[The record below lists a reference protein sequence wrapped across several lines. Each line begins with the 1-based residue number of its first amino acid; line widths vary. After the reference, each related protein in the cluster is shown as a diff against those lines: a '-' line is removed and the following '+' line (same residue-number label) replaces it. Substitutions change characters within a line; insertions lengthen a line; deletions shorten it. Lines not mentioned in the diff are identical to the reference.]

1 MHQVSVAVTVH
12 LGIAIEKMKVMR
24 ITKTKKERLMI
35 METIKVYCVVT
46 TYPEMEIHESLAWKE
61 GERVSQWYSRAGDA
75 KRKSKSLN
83 GRTPWTKAVSYTL
96 SEMEDI

>member
-1 MHQVSVAVTVH
+1 
-12 LGIAIEKMKVMR
+12 
-24 ITKTKKERLMI
+24 
-35 METIKVYCVVT
+35 MEPIKVYCMIT
-46 TYPEMEIHESLAWKE
+46 TNSGMEDHEALSWKE

-83 GRTPWTKAVSYTL
+83 GRTPWTKPVSYTL

>member
-1 MHQVSVAVTVH
+1 
-12 LGIAIEKMKVMR
+12 
-24 ITKTKKERLMI
+24 MI
-35 METIKVYCVVT
+35 KPNKVYCVVT
-46 TYPEMEIHESLAWKE
+46 IFTGMSVE
-61 GERVSQWYSRAGDA
+61 GERVSQFYSRASDA

>member
-1 MHQVSVAVTVH
+1 
-12 LGIAIEKMKVMR
+12 
-24 ITKTKKERLMI
+24 
-35 METIKVYCVVT
+35 MEMIKVYCVVT
-46 TYPEMEIHESLAWKE
+46 DTLMNEIHEALVWKE

-83 GRTPWTKAVSYTL
+83 GRIPWTKAVSYTL

>member
-1 MHQVSVAVTVH
+1 MQ
-12 LGIAIEKMKVMR
+12 
-24 ITKTKKERLMI
+24 KE
-35 METIKVYCVVT
+35 TKVYCVVT
-46 TYPEMEIHESLAWKE
+46 TSSETEVSTLLWKE

-83 GRTPWTKAVSYTL
+83 GRTPWTKAVSFTL